1 MGLVVIFAL
10 VAILAAF
17 SSLRMFKQKNIL
29 GILFAVGSFL
39 IFGAF
44 ALMTAIKHGVPLQM

>member
-39 IFGAF
+39 FL
-44 ALMTAIKHGVPLQM
+44 ALLR